1 MLEKSFPRR
10 SDSFVSPY
18 PDLRRKPAARERFMA
33 KREKKTVLFLC
44 AGTDPRGRVAEILF
58 DSVAGKIGMPWKA
71 SSRSLAPAQS
81 AKPFASATS
90 VGKALE
96 SRGVRG
102 GAEVARPAEPATL
115 ADLEGADWIVA
126 LDEAE
131 HLPQVESCF
140 PGWADKVE
148 SWQVKDALVVETIE
162 REVIDL
168 TARLIGGGRKR
179 QPVAPEAVAEAPA
192 PQEKEMKTAAVV
204 RVGRETK
211 GRRGKGVTTVSDVPL
226 DESGLMELAARL
238 KQRCGTG
245 GTVKEGRIEIQGDQ
259 RDRLA
264 AELEALG
271 YRVKRV
277 GG

>member
-1 MLEKSFPRR
+1 
-10 SDSFVSPY
+10 
-18 PDLRRKPAARERFMA
+18 MA

-44 AGTDPRGRVAEILF
+44 AGTDPRAEVAETSF

-71 SSRSLAPAQS
+71 SARSLA
-81 AKPFASATS
+81 
-90 VGKALE
+90 E
-96 SRGVRG
+96 
-102 GAEVARPAEPATL
+102 ATL

-126 LDEAE
+126 LDGTEDVPRIEAR
-131 HLPQVESCF
+131 F
-140 PGWADKVE
+140 PGWAGEVE
-148 SWQVKDALVVETIE
+148 SWQVKDARAVGPIE

-179 QPVAPEAVAEAPA
+179 QPAAPEAVAEAAA
-192 PQEKEMKTAAVV
+192 PREEATKTAAVV

-226 DESGLMELAARL
+226 DEAGLAELAARL

-264 AELEALG
+264 TELEALG

>member
-1 MLEKSFPRR
+1 
-10 SDSFVSPY
+10 
-18 PDLRRKPAARERFMA
+18 MA

-44 AGTDPRGRVAEILF
+44 AGTDPRAESAATLF
-58 DSVAGKIGMPWKA
+58 DSVAGKMGMNWKA
-71 SSRSLAPAQS
+71 SSRHLAE
-81 AKPFASATS
+81 ATS
-90 VGKALE
+90 
-96 SRGVRG
+96 
-102 GAEVARPAEPATL
+102 

-126 LDEAE
+126 LDEAADV
-131 HLPQVESCF
+131 PAIQACF
-140 PGWADKVE
+140 PGWADRIE
-148 SWQVKDALVVETIE
+148 SWQIEATPAGAIE

-179 QPVAPEAVAEAPA
+179 EPVAAEVPA
-192 PQEKEMKTAAVV
+192 PQEEATKTVAVV

-226 DESGLMELAARL
+226 DAAGLADLAARL
-238 KQRCGTG
+238 NQRCGTG
-245 GTVKEGRIEIQGDQ
+245 GTVRDGRIEIQGDQ

-264 AELEALG
+264 VELEALG

>member
-1 MLEKSFPRR
+1 
-10 SDSFVSPY
+10 
-18 PDLRRKPAARERFMA
+18 MA
-33 KREKKTVLFLC
+33 KRQKKTVLFLC
-44 AGTDPRGRVAEILF
+44 AGTDPRGGVAESLF
-58 DSVAGKIGMPWKA
+58 DSVAGKIGMNWKA
-71 SSRSLAPAQS
+71 SSRSLEQ
-81 AKPFASATS
+81 ATS
-90 VGKALE
+90 
-96 SRGVRG
+96 
-102 GAEVARPAEPATL
+102 

-131 HLPQVESCF
+131 DLPRIEARF
-140 PGWADKVE
+140 PGWATRIE
-148 SWQVKDALVVETIE
+148 SWQVDDPLAVEAIE

-179 QPVAPEAVAEAPA
+179 QPTAPEAEAPA
-192 PQEKEMKTAAVV
+192 PPVKATKPAAVV

-211 GRRGKGVTTVSDVPL
+211 GRRGKGVTIVSDVPL
-226 DESGLMELAARL
+226 DEAGLMELAARL

-245 GTVKEGRIEIQGDQ
+245 GTVKDGRIEIQGDQ

-264 AELEALG
+264 AELESLG